1 MSLESTQK
9 TRFYKSQRYKVIGG
23 VCSGIAIQKGWSIAL
38 TRLFALF
45 TLGTGFGLILYI
57 ALWILMPSA
66 KVRPTPEPVTLAYD
80 PLTRTKNDRVI
91 GGVCGGIAKLL
102 GWDPLI
108 IRVVFI
114 VLLLSYGI
122 SLLPY
127 LYAWIALPESETPE
141 PSKI

>member
-1 MSLESTQK
+1 MSLEVTK
-9 TRFYKSQRYKVIGG
+9 KNKFYKSLRYKVIGG

-45 TLGTGFGLILYI
+45 SLGTGFGFILYI

-66 KVRPTPEPVTLAYD
+66 KLRPTPEPVTLAYD
-80 PLTRTKNDRVI
+80 PLSRSKSDRVI

-108 IRVVFI
+108 IRMIFI

-122 SLLPY
+122 SLIPY
-127 LYAWIALPESETPE
+127 LYAWIALPESDNQGTA
-141 PSKI
+141 S